1 MSKII
6 KETENLIIDI
16 DTEILDQPHMFVIL
30 VTKKITHKDTGRAFK
45 TKIYQEEILKDL
57 KEPFLKTS
65 HVKREPVL
73 INPTPEIHIPKETE
87 KKKNVNIIKKSLKIF
102 KKTQKRFGTV
112 K

>member
-6 KETENLIIDI
+6 KETDNLIIDI

-73 INPTPEIHIPKETE
+73 INPTPEIHIPTDIPKKT
-87 KKKNVNIIKKSLKIF
+87 KKNSIIKKVARNIKN
-102 KKTQKRFGTV
+102 KV
-112 K
+112 W

>member
-65 HVKREPVL
+65 L
-73 INPTPEIHIPKETE
+73 INPTPEIHTKDIPKKT
-87 KKKNVNIIKKSLKIF
+87 KKNSIIKKVARNIKN
-102 KKTQKRFGTV
+102 KV
-112 K
+112 W